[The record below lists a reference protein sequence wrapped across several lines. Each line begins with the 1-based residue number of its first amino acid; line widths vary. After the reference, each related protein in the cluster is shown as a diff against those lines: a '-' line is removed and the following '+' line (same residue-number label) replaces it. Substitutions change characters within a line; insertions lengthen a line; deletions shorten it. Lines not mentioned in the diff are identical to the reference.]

1 MFYIKLLVE
10 GLKLKIDKKY
20 FMKQKRPEWLP
31 SSVNIEWYNKGII
44 TEDIIVKTKAE
55 LNKIGIHSFKPEP
68 KQIFRH
74 FDINPNNVTW
84 VVVNSI
90 PWVGYKESKYEDL
103 SSTQKTI
110 YDKLEQEYGWEK
122 AEYYVQNDLSDWHNC
137 MFVNTSLTNVRGDI
151 WKPLMTNLFEWFSS
165 NSNYYC
171 FIFLDNKSSEWAK
184 YVKKHQVFYG
194 FEPKEIQEFLTKQW
208 GYPFIWGL
216 PF

>member
-1 MFYIKLLVE
+1 
-10 GLKLKIDKKY
+10 
-20 FMKQKRPEWLP
+20 MKQKRPDWLP
-31 SSVNIEWYNKGII
+31 SSCHIEWYNEGII
-44 TEDIIVKTKAE
+44 TEDIIVNSKKE

-74 FDINPNNVTW
+74 FNVNPNDITW

-90 PWVGYKESKYEDL
+90 PWVGHKENSYEDL
-103 SSTQKTI
+103 SSIQKTI

-122 AEYYVQNDLSDWHNC
+122 AEYYLQNDLSDWHNC
-137 MFVNTSLTNVRGDI
+137 MFVNTSLTNVRADI
-151 WKPLMTNLFEWFSS
+151 WKDLMKNLFEWFGS
-165 NSNYYC
+165 NGNYYC
-171 FIFLDNKSSEWAK
+171 FIFLDDKSFEWAK